1 MSLAAD
7 VIARHP
13 ALLPGIKRQAEVLLA
28 AYDGNPRLSSIFATQ
43 QRWLMA
49 HIGLALYFRRGPADL
64 RNGLTVARFLDK
76 VSDHGVASQNTADAF
91 AREMLKYEIVRLL
104 PNEYD
109 RRLKPME
116 PTEATLDAI
125 ASWVALHLA
134 TLDSLDGG
142 ARAADFAANP
152 AALAALQPMI
162 AEGLLTLD
170 AIREPAGTFSLF
182 TWLNNGGVV
191 MERMIAGL
199 GDAEA
204 GVPRVPTS
212 IHSVAGMAEWL
223 RLSRTHLTRKLR
235 EAQALGSI
243 GWEGERGRSP
253 MWVSA
258 DFLAEIAAAQAA
270 KLAVI
275 DAAYDACFGGR
286 EMLTD

>member
-7 VIARHP
+7 EIARHP
-13 ALLPGIKRQAEVLLA
+13 LLLAGIRRQAEALLV
-28 AYDGNPRLSSIFATQ
+28 AYDGNPRLSSIFASQ

-49 HIGLALYFRRGPADL
+49 HIGLALYFRRDPVEL

-76 VSDHGVASQNTADAF
+76 VRHHGVASQNTADAF
-91 AREMLKYEIVRLL
+91 GREMLKYEIIRLL
-104 PNEYD
+104 PNDGD

-116 PTEATLDAI
+116 PTGATLDAL
-125 ASWVALHLA
+125 AGWVALHLA

-142 ARAADFAANP
+142 ARVAAFKADP
-152 AALAALQPMI
+152 AALARLQPMI
-162 AEGLLTLD
+162 ANGLLSLD
-170 AIREPAGTFSLF
+170 AIRAPAGTFSLF

-199 GDAEA
+199 GEAEPGA
-204 GVPRVPTS
+204 ARVPTA

-235 EAQALGSI
+235 EAEALGSI
-243 GWEGERGRSP
+243 GWDGERGRSP

-258 DFLAEIAAAQAA
+258 AFLAEIVAAQAA
-270 KLAVI
+270 KLAIV
-275 DAAYDACFGGR
+275 DAACDACFG
-286 EMLTD
+286 EE